1 MCKIFL
7 LLLQYMYAFQ
17 YKEFKIC
24 GIDHV
29 PCYVVGFM
37 NLAENKE
44 QQKSVLLNDQACL
57 IHDHI
62 KEWQKPGWGK
72 IYFKEQSSS

>member
-17 YKEFKIC
+17 YEEFKIC

-29 PCYVVGFM
+29 PHVVHFM
-37 NLAENKE
+37 NLAENNE
-44 QQKSVLLNDQACL
+44 QQK
-57 IHDHI
+57 
-62 KEWQKPGWGK
+62 
-72 IYFKEQSSS
+72 

>member
-29 PCYVVGFM
+29 LCYVVGFM

-44 QQKSVLLNDQACL
+44 QQK
-57 IHDHI
+57 
-62 KEWQKPGWGK
+62 
-72 IYFKEQSSS
+72 

>member
-37 NLAENKE
+37 NLAGNKE
-44 QQKSVLLNDQACL
+44 QQK
-57 IHDHI
+57 
-62 KEWQKPGWGK
+62 
-72 IYFKEQSSS
+72 

>member
-17 YKEFKIC
+17 YKELKIC

-29 PCYVVGFM
+29 PRYVVCFM
-37 NLAENKE
+37 NSVENKE
-44 QQKSVLLNDQACL
+44 QQK
-57 IHDHI
+57 
-62 KEWQKPGWGK
+62 
-72 IYFKEQSSS
+72 